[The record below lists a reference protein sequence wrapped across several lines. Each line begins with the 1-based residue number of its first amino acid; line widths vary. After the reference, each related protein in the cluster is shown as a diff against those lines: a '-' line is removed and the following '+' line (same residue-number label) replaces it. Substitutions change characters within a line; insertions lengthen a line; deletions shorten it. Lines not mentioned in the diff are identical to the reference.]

1 MTLLPVESRDVKG
14 VPATKYR
21 VNRICSHPHCTA
33 ASEPGAHHIF
43 RRSAIIGDSYFVS
56 IDFADPIP
64 HAVGLC
70 SEHHRQITDNNCW
83 IKLEDDGTFVW
94 YEALP
99 NAPVDPFGK
108 TTWEPLAPLDPQP
121 GQLEKRAPQKPARLK
136 TEKTEEKRPSAN
148 WAIRCPKDAAAQ
160 YGGEDGIALL
170 KEMVAECARLI
181 PHRDE
186 DSPPYFVLMDAL
198 GWFLLN
204 YRPGED
210 G

>member
-56 IDFADPIP
+56 IDGGEPIP

-70 SEHHRQITDNNCW
+70 SEHHRRITENRSWIRYEGGKFCW
-83 IKLEDDGTFVW
+83 WDRHPSDESVW
-94 YEALP
+94 NEI
-99 NAPVDPFGK
+99 G
-108 TTWEPLAPLDPQP
+108 PLDPQP